1 LTDSIKRIINAA
13 IDGAEKER
21 EKIIKELE
29 SDLVDVQNSDQE
41 DKDNIV
47 ELIKQEIETIK
58 NIELTIN
65 TEK

>member
-1 LTDSIKRIINAA
+1 MTDSIKRIINAA